1 MIYGCGGESTMTGKA
16 AEDKEKSLGW
26 LWLFLLTIPLYFL
39 LRWFIKW
46 MLLPNY
52 ERISSIEIE
61 TPRVRTEY
69 KTIPEDDLTKI
80 KGIGPKMDQALRSA
94 GIRSFQE
101 LAVVQEGKLESILE
115 AANARIVDPSTW
127 KEQARLAVRGAWEEL
142 EAFQNQL

>member
-1 MIYGCGGESTMTGKA
+1 
-16 AEDKEKSLGW
+16 
-26 LWLFLLTIPLYFL
+26 
-39 LRWFIKW
+39 
-46 MLLPNY
+46 MLLPSY

-69 KTIPEDDLTKI
+69 KTLPEDDLTKI
-80 KGIGPKMDQALRSA
+80 KGIGPKMDRALRSA
-94 GIRSFQE
+94 GIRTFHE

-127 KEQARLAVRGAWEEL
+127 KEQARLAVRGEWEEL